1 MLHPWAKAFFILG
14 ILLALQSAWSLLD
27 GYRFLRLVRRSW
39 RRPPGNY
46 QPSAAVIIPCKGL
59 NPGFELNVTRFLAQ
73 DYPAYQLIFVVA
85 AEGDPAYRYL
95 AQRLKEPPGRAAK
108 PMLIAAG
115 QSSARG
121 EKVNNL
127 LHGVRAA
134 VDPVTEVLVFADADA
149 TPGEAWLRSLV
160 APLEDEGVTVST
172 GFRWYLPGASFASRL
187 RAAWDTSIATML
199 GEHDHNFAWGGSMAI
214 RTADFRRLEIANRWW
229 ASTVSDDYTLTR
241 AVREAGG
248 RIRFEA
254 RCLLKSCEE
263 SSLRDFLR
271 WANRQVIITR
281 VYSGRLWWAG
291 LASYSLYCGT
301 FLLGLAL
308 LALDASA
315 AERSAIAGMLLGTVA
330 LGMAKARLRAI
341 VAREIFP
348 EERSRLERGAS
359 CYWKLAPLVPWVMFM
374 NFVISGFAQ
383 RIEWHGVH
391 YELCSRDEVRVLKD

>member
-127 LHGVRAA
+127 LHGVRA
-134 VDPVTEVLVFADADA
+134 VDPGTEVLVFADADA

-291 LASYSLYCGT
+291 LASYSLYCPRHGQGSPPRHRGT
-301 FLLGLAL
+301 RNLSRGTLAARARRVLLLEARPLGSLGDVHELRDLRVCAAHRVARRPLRTVLAGR
-308 LALDASA
+308 SSC
-315 AERSAIAGMLLGTVA
+315 AE
-330 LGMAKARLRAI
+330 RLRAK
-341 VAREIFP
+341 VRAQQ
-348 EERSRLERGAS
+348 A
-359 CYWKLAPLVPWVMFM
+359 APLRA
-374 NFVISGFAQ
+374 S
-383 RIEWHGVH
+383 
-391 YELCSRDEVRVLKD
+391 